1 MQKHIYC
8 TDHTCGSFRDCKYDC
23 LARGKD
29 MDNKIDLVAI
39 KEERDL
45 MLRTGLSIADK
56 FINKNWIIEIK

>member
-1 MQKHIYC
+1 
-8 TDHTCGSFRDCKYDC
+8 
-23 LARGKD
+23 
-29 MDNKIDLVAI
+29 MDNKIDLAAI

>member
-1 MQKHIYC
+1 
-8 TDHTCGSFRDCKYDC
+8 
-23 LARGKD
+23 

-56 FINKNWIIEIK
+56 FINKISNRFVRFRSDGTSRL